1 MNLISFIVIAF
12 FGSSI
17 MVSSAVSN
25 IADGVQIQK
34 VNDSNLKVE
43 TVYDGLEYPS
53 SMTFIGSGDILVT
66 EKDKGTIQRIVNGQ
80 KIDKPLLDVPV
91 ANENERGLLGIIF
104 MKKEEGPSYV
114 YLYFTESNNKTDGND
129 YCPKIISCEDGN
141 DPKGNRLYRYEFDED
156 NKLKNPQLL
165 LDLPATPGSDH
176 VGGAPVIGPDDNIY
190 LIVGDGSLSTSQTSN
205 IGNGT
210 HPDGRGGVLRIDP
223 NRQLTDTHGILGDKG
238 PSNIYYAYGIRNG
251 FGLDFD
257 PLTGKLWDTEN
268 GRDFGDE
275 VNLVE
280 PGFNSG
286 WNKVQGIWTLGKNGT
301 KGELVSEIPDNLVDF
316 NGKGKYSPPEF
327 TWNKTVGVTALKF
340 LKSDKYGEK
349 YKNDM
354 FVGDIHNGNV
364 YHFDLNKKRTGL
376 ILEGKLAD
384 KVADNEKE
392 DSTLVFASGFHGITD
407 IEVGPDGYLYL
418 LSFHN
423 TTRGDRHHYYG
434 TGGIYRIVPVDNR

>member
-1 MNLISFIVIAF
+1 MYRYDLINNKLVNPKLLFS
-12 FGSSI
+12 GPK
-17 MVSSAVSN
+17 SN
-25 IADGVQIQK
+25 IASHI
-34 VNDSNLKVE
+34 
-43 TVYDGLEYPS
+43 
-53 SMTFIGSGDILVT
+53 
-66 EKDKGTIQRIVNGQ
+66 
-80 KIDKPLLDVPV
+80 
-91 ANENERGLLGIIF
+91 
-104 MKKEEGPSYV
+104 
-114 YLYFTESNNKTDGND
+114 
-129 YCPKIISCEDGN
+129 
-141 DPKGNRLYRYEFDED
+141 
-156 NKLKNPQLL
+156 
-165 LDLPATPGSDH
+165 
-176 VGGAPVIGPDDNIY
+176 GGALDIGPDNNVY
-190 LIVGDGSLSTSQTSN
+190 LIIGDFHGYQNKVTTLVQNYKNGSFPDGRAGILRFTQDGKAVGDG
-205 IGNGT
+205 
-210 HPDGRGGVLRIDP
+210 VLGKKYP
-223 NRQLTDTHGILGDKG
+223 LNL
-238 PSNIYYAYGIRNG
+238 YYAYGIRNG
-251 FGLDFD
+251 YGLDFD
-257 PLTGKLWDTEN
+257 PISGKLWDTEN

-286 WNKVQGIWTLGKNGT
+286 WNKVQGIWTLGQNGT
-301 KGELVSEIPDNLVDF
+301 QGQLVSEIPDNLVDF